1 MIVTSVIVCE
11 SSSFSV
17 TQMSDFR
24 SWVSSPFYL
33 DRVLDL
39 GVASLFGR
47 VPFALVLVFL
57 LV

>member
-1 MIVTSVIVCE
+1 VIFVVVCE
-11 SSSFSV
+11 SCSFFV
-17 TQMSDFR
+17 KQMSNLR
-24 SWVSSPFYL
+24 SWVSSLFYL

>member
-1 MIVTSVIVCE
+1 VTFVIVCE
-11 SSSFSV
+11 SCSFSV
-17 TQMSDFR
+17 KQMSDFT
-24 SWVSSPFYL
+24 Y
-33 DRVLDL
+33 RVLDL

>member
-1 MIVTSVIVCE
+1 VTSMVVCE
-11 SSSFSV
+11 SYSFSV
-17 TQMSDFR
+17 KQMSDFH